1 MKTPT
6 TGQRHPAK
14 KDFPEGKPPIRTYS
28 VLPARAIQDDHMH
41 HTTLR
46 VLGVIC
52 IYTNGAGV
60 AWPSLFTIAR
70 HVDRRK
76 ETVSRHIQKLIKTGY
91 LRKLHRK
98 DYPSHIRAKSRG
110 RTNRYQV
117 LFNGNDPVPTRE
129 QIESPHASIIADQG
143 EPIDTSAGDNTKTG
157 VQGDA
162 GRSGGTSTQA
172 SVLANAFKKAVESVT
187 GQPRVAQQSVEAGR
201 SLAGKGVTPG
211 QVTEHTV
218 AMCKEGMRSGK
229 AAPQNLGQV
238 ARWAGL

>member
-1 MKTPT
+1 
-6 TGQRHPAK
+6 
-14 KDFPEGKPPIRTYS
+14 
-28 VLPARAIQDDHMH
+28 MH

-129 QIESPHASIIADQG
+129 QIESPHASIIANQG
-143 EPIDTSAGDNTKTG
+143 EPIDTSTGDNTKTG

-162 GRSGGTSTQA
+162 GSENQISTQA
-172 SVLANAFKKAVESVT
+172 TVLSSAFTKAVESVT
-187 GQPRVAQQSVEAGR
+187 GQSRIASQSLPAGQ
-201 SLAGKGVTPG
+201 SLAAKGVTVE
-211 QVTEHTV
+211 QVRDATV
-218 AMCKEGMRSGK
+218 AMTKDCMRSGK
-229 AAPQNLGQV
+229 SAPLTLAQV